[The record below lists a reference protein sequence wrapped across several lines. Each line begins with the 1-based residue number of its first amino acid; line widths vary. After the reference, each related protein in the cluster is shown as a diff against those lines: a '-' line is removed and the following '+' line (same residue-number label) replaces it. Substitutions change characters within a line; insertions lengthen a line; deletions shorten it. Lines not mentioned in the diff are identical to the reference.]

1 MNKILIIENYNI
13 EGECKMSS
21 KLTATKLKMAA
32 LGNNNIEAGAEIYS
46 DPEIKNKIKNK
57 AIKKESK

>member
-1 MNKILIIENYNI
+1 
-13 EGECKMSS
+13 MST
-21 KLTATKLKMAA
+21 KLTLTKLKMAA

-57 AIKKESK
+57 PIIKEPK

>member
-1 MNKILIIENYNI
+1 
-13 EGECKMSS
+13 MSS

-32 LGNNNIEAGAEIYS
+32 LGKYDIEAGAETYS

-57 AIKKESK
+57 LKKEPK